1 MAKRRMEE
9 LVVQVAMWI
18 ELPLGG
24 LQGTQG
30 CCHLGPHQ
38 QDLGQCSTKPCAATG
53 RCGTQAVGL
62 VSLA

>member
-1 MAKRRMEE
+1 MEE

-30 CCHLGPHQ
+30 CCHLGPQ
-38 QDLGQCSTKPCAATG
+38 AGPGTALSQALQDHRPLWDSSSWFSVSGLGPA
-53 RCGTQAVGL
+53 
-62 VSLA
+62 